1 MVKVPGADD
10 KVPVVVVDFNVVV
23 VVVAIGSRVVVVVAS
38 VVVVEDGGGGAD
50 GRTRHGRT
58 RSMEW
63 NEKTSTAEM
72 NFMLELWALSY
83 CQPTFASSNID
94 VYSDKEGLRVNTAV
108 NGQGQ
113 MSENGEQYKKKV
125 HANCL

>member
-23 VVVAIGSRVVVVVAS
+23 VVVAIGSRGVVVVA
-38 VVVVEDGGGGAD
+38 GGGGAD

-108 NGQGQ
+108 NGRGE

>member
-23 VVVAIGSRVVVVVAS
+23 VVVAIGSRVVVVVA
-38 VVVVEDGGGGAD
+38 GGGGAD

-113 MSENGEQYKKKV
+113 MSENG
-125 HANCL
+125 